1 MTQNSAGS
9 GRPGGMRYT
18 NLQALIR
25 RLGGSR
31 NKEINRGYRYS
42 QKLGAMGTLAK
53 ELIHLIHYSE
63 TT

>member
-25 RLGGSR
+25 GSR